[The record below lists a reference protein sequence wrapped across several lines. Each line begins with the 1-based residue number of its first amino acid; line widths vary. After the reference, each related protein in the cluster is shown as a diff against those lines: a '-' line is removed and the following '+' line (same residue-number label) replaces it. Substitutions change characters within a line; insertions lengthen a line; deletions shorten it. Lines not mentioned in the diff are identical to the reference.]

1 MADVEKIKH
10 IWKTKGR
17 GLVMPKVVLAYD
29 KNMQDYFVYEDSSTI
44 LYLYLNK
51 SNAAFV
57 IPKKYTRL
65 EKDERYL
72 ILDNFKL
79 INISCTKKNRYQ
91 LFVEENLVF

>member
-1 MADVEKIKH
+1 MADVEKIKR
-10 IWKTKGR
+10 IWATKGR
-17 GLVMPKVVLAYD
+17 GLIAPKVVLAYD

-51 SNAAFV
+51 SNSAFV

-65 EKDERYL
+65 EGGRYR

-79 INISCTKKNRYQ
+79 INISCTKKNKYQ

>member
-1 MADVEKIKH
+1 MADIEKIKRL
-10 IWKTKGR
+10 WKTKGR
-17 GLVMPKVVLAYD
+17 GLVMPKIVLAYD

-51 SNAAFV
+51 SNSAFV
-57 IPKKYTRL
+57 IPKKYTHL
-65 EKDERYL
+65 DADERYR

-79 INISCTKKNRYQ
+79 INISCNRKNKYQ

>member
-1 MADVEKIKH
+1 MADVEKIKR
-10 IWKTKGR
+10 IWKTKGK
-17 GLVMPKVVLAYD
+17 GLIAPKVVLAYD

-51 SNAAFV
+51 SNSSFV
-57 IPKKYTRL
+57 IPKKYVKL
-65 EKDERYL
+65 QDDRYR

-79 INISCTKKNRYQ
+79 VNITCTKKNRYQ